1 MRLAA
6 LMDQRCS
13 AKLSNMGALSIEEMV
28 RGWLNE
34 LFCQNIADGL
44 INNNLTGD
52 LDIVAL
58 LQRPTLHNPYLKMAE
73 LLAFLH
79 IHPEQLSGRKA
90 KRVRHIPIINDR
102 YQNRRT
108 VTSDF

>member
-13 AKLSNMGALSIEEMV
+13 TKLSNMGALSIEEMV

-34 LFCQNIADGL
+34 LFCQTIAEGL

-52 LDIVAL
+52 LDIVTL
-58 LQRPTLHNPYLKMAE
+58 LQRPTLYNPYLKMAE

-79 IHPEQLSGRKA
+79 IL
-90 KRVRHIPIINDR
+90 NN
-102 YQNRRT
+102 YQDARQSVLGIYLLLMTSIRT
-108 VTSDF
+108 GEL